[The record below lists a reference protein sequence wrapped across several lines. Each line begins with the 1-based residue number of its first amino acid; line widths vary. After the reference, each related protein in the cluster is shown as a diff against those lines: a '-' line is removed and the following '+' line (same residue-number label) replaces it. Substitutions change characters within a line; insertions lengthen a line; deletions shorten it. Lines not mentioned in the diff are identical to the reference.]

1 MKTTIELPDGLLA
14 EARRVAR
21 RDGLSLKGMI
31 ELGLRR
37 AIDERKR
44 GRRFR
49 LRDASVAGK
58 GMARDVK
65 AGGWEAVRDL
75 AYRERGG

>member
-1 MKTTIELPDGLLA
+1 MKTTVELSDSLLA

-21 RDGLSLKGMI
+21 REGLTLKAMI

-37 AIDERKR
+37 ALAERKH
-44 GRRFR
+44 RRDFS
-49 LRDASVAGK
+49 LRDASVPGEGLA
-58 GMARDVK
+58 AEVK

-75 AYRERGG
+75 AYRERGA